1 MKLFIEAVVKFLLG
15 VLIVGLLLFI
25 PAGTINYFNGHLFMS
40 LLFIPMFIAGIFMMI
55 VNPDLLRRRLE
66 AKEKENTQKEVILF
80 SAVMFILGFVV
91 AGLGYRFNWFILPNI
106 VVIIASIVFTLSYV
120 LYAEVLR
127 ENKYLARTIK
137 VEKSQKVVDKGLY
150 GIVRHP
156 MYMVTIIMFLM
167 IPLVLGSIYS
177 FIIFLGYPI
186 LIIKRINNEEEVL
199 TKELKGYKD
208 YKKKVKYRL
217 IPFIY

>member
-25 PAGTINYFNGHLFMS
+25 PAGTINFFNGLLFMS
-40 LLFIPMFIAGIFMMI
+40 LLFIPMFIAGVFMMI
-55 VNPDLLRRRLE
+55 VNPELLKRRLE

-80 SAVMFILGFVV
+80 SSIMFILGFVL

-106 VVIIASIVFTLSYV
+106 VVIIASIVFIISYA

-137 VEKSQKVVDKGLY
+137 VEKSQQVVDKRLY

-199 TKELKGYKD
+199 TKELKGYKE
-208 YKKKVKYRL
+208 YKKKVKYKL